1 MLDPLGGMHP
11 AGGPMMLGGA
21 AANGAGGFGGAGM
34 PGGMM
39 QGGMPSEMLN
49 GMVMEPHLQRMPGRW
64 AGVCQS
70 LYLHGP
76 DGPPAECTGSP

>member
-11 AGGPMMLGGA
+11 AGGPMMMGGA
-21 AANGAGGFGGAGM
+21 AANGASGFGGAGM

-49 GMVMEPHLQRMPGRW
+49 GMVMDPHLQRMPGRW
-64 AGVCQS
+64 AGVWQTS
-70 LYLHGP
+70 VPTRARWTIG
-76 DGPPAECTGSP
+76 